1 MIACPECIQSL
12 ASVCNEVQLLP
23 VEDSSEEDVERQL
36 DLLLDLQSTDLNTS
50 VKDLR
55 FLLVKELR
63 HILSCEKQPIKK
75 LALFRK
81 TEAAARLKLTTR
93 FIQRLTVV
101 GSVYEKELLQQLRTG
116 GKEIRRTITKL
127 FVTNTAEQVEEFL
140 GAPTFFSPELQTLL
154 CLVMQVEPKDL
165 TMQRETLER
174 IINQY
179 ILDPLIDRRHI
190 MPAVFAHI
198 NSETLLFT
206 DKEKN
211 LILDFL
217 ELAWDMYYSHS
228 VQILEALKMQDRTQ
242 SALDWLRWKLSNAR
256 DAITSLNGRQVLDRF
271 GFLSASYLLRW
282 VGSKSLPRLSLLL
295 PNCRLAHVTGTTPVT
310 FASTGDFAAAMEFT
324 GLVGTVERVDERLFS
339 LVINSFS
346 AHDFSA
352 LQRYKVSAAE
362 PTFKLEVLQLT
373 PTAAQSL
380 RQPLTTH
387 GTSSRDLKGLLSGM
401 IAGMPSGNA
410 CLSVFDWLFTGGASE
425 LRTLLNLELATI
437 YMRMSKDPHLP
448 LDRELQDLFLHWFA
462 SVELEKRA
470 VLEELQHQMDEVTRD
485 PNSVIES
492 FFFNPELASKVITNP
507 TYTTLGNT
515 AAISAMAAVVQLKTL
530 TWAVNLTPESLRKV
544 QLLVVSN
551 PTLRLTHHLAIEKG
565 IVTPAGKQKVLRR
578 DIVERLAVIL
588 EITARLHHRFFDNLA
603 ALLPTQLRDRLKT
616 MLCGRRRSNTLTET
630 RGRDT
635 RGSLEELFDRTGFYS
650 AFDLMVFAKS
660 SGVTVNLI
668 AENSRAITIGKADD
682 KTLPITVVE
691 DPESGEF
698 RRATNGGKV
707 VLPSGMTP
715 VTWFELPGVRLTNA
729 VSSTFPTPEPPVGLL
744 ERIKRRITAER
755 TPPTE
760 DKLTETAALKV
771 EKSARARTVEHL
783 LRCKEYD
790 VKCRS
795 TLENAEKSN
804 AELWEGVL
812 LELNSPR
819 TDGPQVFNRHP
830 WNKLQRV
837 VKDILKANRPT
848 LSFEE
853 REALLGG
860 FLSEGMRQSAPSM
873 HGLHLLRMRAILAKI
888 PSSDPGVACLNS
900 VLSGAEVMLAEACFE
915 RLLKTF
921 APFLVTPAP
930 TTEEE
935 LFLSRAAKRASAQL
949 RSAQLVDN
957 TTPETIAAEL
967 RRLYKMDFST
977 LYDFV
982 ISPLKD
988 TSSSA
993 EEKQAL
999 GACLY
1004 VLGRRIEHDD
1014 EIYSHAPG
1022 VVPRSGSPNLVK
1034 NCLLEVWHKHSR
1046 RPSFSASNAA
1056 RLGEGEQ
1063 PTSEWDA
1070 FVSGVQ
1076 KRNLVSP
1083 AVEAFHRAAFSDV
1096 FLHILIHHR
1105 LLALMDALA
1114 LFRKALSSKENPE
1127 TEKEPSRLVTSMRSL
1142 TSEELM
1148 QLMFTSEKLIPFSLA
1163 LVAQFTR
1170 KDIYFLYFLRA
1181 SGSAT
1186 FFRIGHRTRSRITNF
1201 LKKWNRRNLICTP
1214 SCVEVSPSV
1223 DMEALKRKKVARGL
1237 SNMLQEQVEAFKN
1250 VTRSVSILN
1259 TSRAADLSASFQ
1271 SLESPEMQAENVSPG
1286 SIDICSQQ
1294 MTAQGGSVLPVCHYE
1309 SVPYRYAHEAF
1320 RITLAQ
1326 RAVPPRTWFQFFS
1339 MNHETVLSDCISE
1352 AKRFS
1357 KKQTLDD
1364 FTRLTEWRRF
1374 LPVALANAVKMLLA
1388 GFADIK
1394 KLLRLIEGRI
1404 ASRRVGRL
1412 RALTHSLVKWI
1423 ISPKKPSTVPEYKA
1437 DRVRREAAIDVI
1449 DVISLG
1455 ELRNLPEDVIVTSWR
1470 DYALPLDSSDP
1481 AGMQYDKT
1489 RRLLTAIGAGFKCA
1503 QMFSSAQKV
1512 FFGAMKGNKEAE
1524 EFVQRLAAE
1533 YFLSAGSP
1541 QESFRAMKVEATK
1554 AIATFCRGRRNKCKV
1569 SPNTKTD
1576 TVPDTCSRPLVF
1588 CTKALACANAKNSSR
1603 ASSLNADCVLN
1614 LVDELITSP
1623 SPLVSTE
1630 VVFKSLAPVLSK
1642 LSYSISIW
1650 NQLTGTLTRF
1660 TQNQNSLFEN
1670 IPIQLIVA
1678 PRSELEE
1685 TVAPSE
1691 PFTLPSAS
1699 GALPL
1704 YSGTPSTASSFV
1716 GLGSDADEEEGEEAY
1731 YSATSSPEPPST
1743 PTPTETETEDTV
1755 VLLVS
1760 PGFDIYERLME
1771 ARRVA
1776 DDGPSLTYTPHG
1788 GSFFQLERRL
1798 LEMQDKL
1805 SRLSPRQ
1812 SMAAKSL
1819 DEMQSMIEEL
1829 SNREDFRGSDILSDS
1844 KLYAALGPNAD
1855 NQAFFSQQKHTID
1868 TLLAEAAEPPLKLDY
1883 FLQQSL
1889 TGFQLFAACKDI
1901 PEECNA
1907 FRAEFLSRVKELLI
1921 TTKAEG
1927 EAMLRIGQQQRSH
1940 LMSMDKIQEAIDQ
1953 IEKAVRKTPPCLT
1966 DGCAEDTDA
1975 LPKLLKPAR
1984 RLLGA
1989 PKFHQLMREVMEKPA
2004 KDMNGAVP
2012 FDAFRLASH
2021 LTFPHLSMH
2030 QWIEVL
2036 LRLRQSESVLLAGPS
2051 VTRSIMSIVGTC
2063 VEIARRRL
2071 KDSLDVIQQSLQQ
2084 MTPSAANEI
2093 ALEAQERQHKQDE
2106 DELIDKLRARGYTIS
2121 AGVDLGPLMDNRQT
2135 YSAWIQQ
2142 AVTTQVEQADAVL
2155 RMMISTCSEGTF
2167 YSQGAAACTRKL
2179 LQAFESKKLKLDTLT
2194 SINTNKLSRKF
2205 LTYQEWLQYSGQ
2217 LHVVS
2222 RIPTISQSL
2231 RSTGV
2236 ARQHEAQVWTAIAE
2250 ILYRAPDTPWKTVQK
2265 KLKEQKTTEQALSN
2279 LGLQAVKKLYSAVR
2293 TLHQAVG
2300 LVEEADFKRFGAY
2313 AITNLLVDH
2322 LKEKG
2327 VYVAGNSAVTL
2338 RTIRQAKTFQE
2349 WLQDIVLLKVSKELV
2364 KPPVPAILVSEVR
2377 RKRLGAFLFR
2387 RLARSQLVSN
2397 IIRSLVNKTV
2407 GLVTPYVIR
2416 KSMSQLKASEPA
2428 KAGAVGP
2435 ALLSLAVLANCYLNM
2450 DFVVLTSLLPLVLG
2464 VMESHNTRSI
2474 VESILVR
2481 ADIPRI
2487 LGRTVLNFSAE
2498 IEDTI
2503 INVVTS
2509 NYLEPG
2515 ALNDVLLRATGVNL
2529 QLQDLNLA
2537 SSFSKVAAY
2546 LQEIIRRE
2554 APIVIRDLREV
2565 VIEPT
2570 VHGMMSYV
2578 QDLANT
2584 FLSVGAKEIPQRI
2597 LSRPSVLNADLK
2609 NYYLGSS
2616 RVMDSEG
2623 QRFVYEAFLVAFSDQ
2638 TLKALNPPLVPKGII
2653 GFSPVQKIILNTF
2666 LAPFEG
2672 VVSLADF
2679 QLWERDWV
2687 LETKEYRMVHYRPL
2701 QAATYGFVGL
2711 LQLKVKIRGAKITL
2725 KFFVESVKEESPHA
2739 RKTLKKVLGKKPLIF
2754 KYSAFDDG
2762 SGGTLR
2768 VLTQKQQLLATFI
2781 TRQKPAMTQSLR
2793 QVEIIHQA
2801 TSPLLKYSH
2810 QSYQAIQGSLEN
2822 LDFMLK
2828 GMRDVAELN
2837 KCWEIF
2843 RSNSLF
2849 SLLLDFEYY
2858 NQVSWFTT
2866 AFHLAFTPQ
2875 SRISGQAK
2883 IMVIP
2888 TEGRVY
2894 RTFTFD
2900 HYASQ
2905 KMIARIPAG
2914 LYVPCGTSPSRLR
2927 RAFGA
2932 AATWL
2937 TGMAYGKESKCFRKV
2952 QYRRDAGGE
2961 MLDIS
2966 WIEDGKLQNIRLPVQ
2981 ALGQPGA
2988 NMAPRDRAEAA
2999 LDRQTIR
3006 VVERVLNAE
3015 AGEAGSIAFP
3025 ALRWL
3030 ISTHIAGRSVL
3041 SGALRRERMLF
3052 ETASLEQ
3059 GEVQKL
3065 ATKEQYS
3072 LEMHFF
3078 KRARTRTDPA
3088 WRLRVAAL
3096 LNQAKYNELHAA
3108 LGPRREEFVE
3118 ALAKAYTTWIDRLQ
3132 AEATEATATV
3142 VSAEQLEAMCQ
3153 DKSRLED
3160 CERNYGVWGS
3170 LYFQEADLTL
3180 ARSIGTK
3187 RMESP
3192 YLFKYW
3198 RTNQEAAT
3206 ANLAIA
3212 DFEALER
3219 YKHDIRR
3226 THNVEVVGGLQASI
3240 AILLGKYTQAL
3251 RAEEAGM
3258 EIWSDH
3264 KFQLLKYL
3272 HMQMRE
3278 TLEEAKNPK
3287 EPNTTA
3293 ILSSNLRAAG
3303 YDVLVRIPLHL
3314 RYTAKEAKERFGV
3327 LEGLA
3332 DLFYRDLQLPARS
3345 IHLRSLYGL
3354 QINLYGSKVH
3364 LPFASRMMR
3373 SNPLASHA
3381 GFQLTRKNESIRDV
3395 CTPGFCP
3402 HTAVMWNH
3410 VYVTL
3415 LVLMQLAESPDIVA
3429 ELLAADALTD
3439 ITGFGLSEIPVTFE
3453 ESFIA
3458 FKVGLDYLQ
3467 QMEPKVAPSTF
3478 FTHPLSSDTIT
3489 SLLTAFADFD
3499 RDFAVLLL
3507 HTPPPESAVALSSNN
3522 RAALQQGTWNAFIAL
3537 WSFHEVFGRLAVDV
3551 LTSLEALPS
3560 FAPSTTLSIRGGR
3573 GFWMPQCVTDP
3584 LRAQLAVLFEPLP
3597 GQLTNVP
3604 AVMRAV
3610 DSALHELRPKIRKNG
3625 YISYTDPEI
3634 LALWWQVM
3642 AIAFKNNPGMELEIE
3657 AFSRAPQKTQRF
3669 CEIIQQAATIAGFVS
3684 QLKMADTKS
3693 VLVRRAKRFGFESWT
3708 TLVESFYIARPPQQ
3722 EVRQSLERIFH
3733 VACRMIPAS
3742 SETQSIKILGKETD
3756 DVDLFRTL
3764 VDAIT
3769 LRLMQ
3774 LGRNVPRTMTHYP
3787 ICSAIRVV
3795 SCEGFDLSDS
3805 ALSKSC
3811 HELEV
3816 VRQRVLS
3823 SIDFSPK
3830 FCEAMQKAEEPLM
3843 ERNECGEGERNHD
3856 LLKEFF
3862 LEYMTEQLESSA
3874 IKSQWSKIQEA
3885 HMLKYRNANLYPVA
3899 ENALASMIHEAA
3911 IRLAE
3916 VPSNASEFPDQVRQ
3930 AAEEVY
3936 STMCNFVNYASA
3948 SLALKDVNV
3957 CQLMVQPPG
3966 PLIQTLSDMLEA
3978 HMRRIQLGRFS
3989 STTRPLPTFTLQQI
4003 VNSDSLPK
4011 HPADAL
4017 TVGILRFVESYFTKG
4032 KLSEQST
4039 EGGSAYQRVRRGLAN
4054 TINLILDRLYKLKS
4068 RFAEWN
4074 QKVIRSLRLLVNYI
4088 VRLVLRSAKQMTYLG
4103 RKTLAM
4109 QQVEQK
4115 TQASMRRRLQ
4125 QQREQKTGEQDSVSG
4140 DSTSTTASEDSA
4152 SFVDVKETEDST
4164 MNTSLLPSPSL
4175 SKDISLVQTGVL
4187 MRPDPKQGQGL
4198 LGIVRLLASMLLS
4211 DLPRSI
4217 SDIVAHILPSVWN
4230 SISGVLRVKKSVVG
4244 SVKDTAEK
4252 VCVRVLDSTVLPG
4265 LISTNSLVPA
4275 GMIKTQMSLLARN
4288 IHFSVMP
4295 EASTVERNLK
4305 AARRKSGFLGMLV
4318 LIQGLVFVVAGQL
4331 EDLLQNADFQDRIVK
4346 IIHRRVRELAGV
4358 IQAAFKRYLVSEVV
4372 CESVEVIIDVIADVL
4387 SEKRD
4392 DFVQSV
4398 LEIIELDTLG
4408 RLSVFIESHVW
4419 RLIKLLLDGGG
4430 ALDLMKGI
4438 IGQVGFLGAAKDTVR
4453 AAWGWFF
4460 GGPRAQS
4467 RTAPVTE

>member
-1 MIACPECIQSL
+1 MGLKLGVIQVLLLWTRTTIGATSEGIETRLGGVLVEDFPARACQLMLRNLEAAARLSPAVPLS
-12 ASVCNEVQLLP
+12 QLLP
-23 VEDSSEEDVERQL
+23 VEGSSQEDVDKQL
-36 DLLLDLQSTDLNTS
+36 DVLLDLQRTDLNS
-50 VKDLR
+50 SDKDLR

-93 FIQRLTVV
+93 FIQRLTTL
-101 GSVYEKELLQQLRTG
+101 GSYYERELLQQLQAG
-116 GKEIRRTITKL
+116 GKETRRTITKL
-127 FVTNTAEQVEEFL
+127 FVTNTAEQVEEWL
-140 GAPTFFSPELQTLL
+140 GAPTFFSPQLQTLL

-165 TMQRETLER
+165 TMQRETLE
-174 IINQY
+174 IMFNQY
-179 ILDPLIDRRHI
+179 MLDPHVDRRHI
-190 MPAVFAHI
+190 IHGVFAHI

-206 DKEKN
+206 DKEQN
-211 LILDFL
+211 LILSFL
-217 ELAWDMYYSHS
+217 ELAWEMYYSHS
-228 VQILEALKMQDRTQ
+228 IHILEALKMQDKTH
-242 SALDWLRWKLSNAR
+242 SALDWLRGKLSDAR
-256 DAITSLNGRQVLDRF
+256 DAIISLNGRQVLDRF

-295 PNCRLAHVTGTTPVT
+295 PNCRLAHVTGSTPVT
-310 FASTGDFAAAMEFT
+310 FASTGDFAVAMEFT

-346 AHDFSA
+346 ALDFSA
-352 LQRYKVSAAE
+352 LRRFSVSSAE
-362 PTFKLEVLQLT
+362 PTF
-373 PTAAQSL
+373 
-380 RQPLTTH
+380 
-387 GTSSRDLKGLLSGM
+387 SGM
-401 IAGMPSGNA
+401 ISGMPTGNA
-410 CLSVFDWLFTGGASE
+410 CLSVYDWLFTGGAPE

-437 YMRMSKDPHLP
+437 YMRMIRDKRLP
-448 LDRELQDLFLHWFA
+448 VDQELQELFVHWFS
-462 SVELEKRA
+462 SVELEKKA
-470 VLEELQHQMDEVTRD
+470 VLEELHHQMDEATQD
-485 PNSVIES
+485 PNFVIES
-492 FFFNPELASKVITNP
+492 FFFNPELGAKVITTP
-507 TYTTLGNT
+507 TYTTLGNA

-530 TWAVNLTPESLRKV
+530 AWAVKLTPESLGKL

-551 PTLRLTHHLAIEKG
+551 PSLRLTHHLAVEKG

-603 ALLPTQLRDRLKT
+603 ALLPPQLRDRLKNV
-616 MLCGRRRSNTLTET
+616 LCGRRRSNTLTDSA
-630 RGRDT
+630 GGAT

-668 AENSRAITIGKADD
+668 GENSRAITIGKADD
-682 KTLPITVVE
+682 KAMPITVVE
-691 DPESGEF
+691 GD
-698 RRATNGGKV
+698 
-707 VLPSGMTP
+707 
-715 VTWFELPGVRLTNA
+715 
-729 VSSTFPTPEPPVGLL
+729 
-744 ERIKRRITAER
+744 KRREAGAPEWHDPR
-755 TPPTE
+755 H
-760 DKLTETAALKV
+760 LV
-771 EKSARARTVEHL
+771 RAPWSPSYKCGVISISKCMVMQL

-837 VKDILKANRPT
+837 LKDIFKANRPT

-853 REALLGG
+853 REVLLGG
-860 FLSEGMRQSAPSM
+860 FLSEGLRQSPPSM
-873 HGLHLLRMRAILAKI
+873 HGIHLLRMRSILFKI
-888 PSSDPGVACLNS
+888 SPSDPGVACIISL
-900 VLSGAEVMLAEACFE
+900 LSGAEVMLSEACFE
-915 RLLKTF
+915 HLEKTF
-921 APFLVTPAP
+921 TPFLHTPA
-930 TTEEE
+930 TNAEED

-949 RSAQLVDN
+949 RSAQLVDS

-967 RRLYKMDFST
+967 RRLYNMDFST

-988 TSSSA
+988 TSSSPD
-993 EEKQAL
+993 EKQAL

-1022 VVPRSGSPNLVK
+1022 VVPRGGSPNLVK
-1034 NCLLEVWHKHSR
+1034 NCLLEVWHKHAR
-1046 RPSFSASNAA
+1046 RPSFATSNLA
-1056 RLGEGEQ
+1056 RLGDTEQ
-1063 PTSEWDA
+1063 PASSWDA
-1070 FVSGVQ
+1070 FVTGVQ
-1076 KRNLVSP
+1076 KRHLVSP

-1096 FLHILIHHR
+1096 FLHILVHHR

-1114 LFRKALSSKENPE
+1114 LFRKAISSKENPE
-1127 TEKEPSRLVTSMRSL
+1127 TGKEPSRLVASMRSL

-1148 QLMFTSEKLIPFSLA
+1148 QLMFASEKLIPFSLA
-1163 LVAQFTR
+1163 LVAQYTR
-1170 KDIYFLYFLRA
+1170 KDIYSLYFLRT
-1181 SGSAT
+1181 SGSAA
-1186 FFRIGHRTRSRITNF
+1186 FFRIGHQSRSRITNF
-1201 LKKWNRRNLICTP
+1201 LKKWHRRNLICTP
-1214 SCVEVSPSV
+1214 SCVEVSPSL
-1223 DMEALKRKKVARGL
+1223 DMEALKKK
-1237 SNMLQEQVEAFKN
+1237 
-1250 VTRSVSILN
+1250 T
-1259 TSRAADLSASFQ
+1259 SFQ

-1294 MTAQGGSVLPVCHYE
+1294 MTAEGGSVLPVCHYE

-1320 RITLAQ
+1320 RLTLAQ

-1339 MNHETVLSDCISE
+1339 MNHETVLKDCISE

-1357 KKQTLDD
+1357 KKQTLED
-1364 FTRLTEWRRF
+1364 FARLTEWRRF
-1374 LPVALANAVKMLLA
+1374 LPVALSNAVKMLLA
-1388 GFADIK
+1388 GFSA
-1394 KLLRLIEGRI
+1394 
-1404 ASRRVGRL
+1404 
-1412 RALTHSLVKWI
+1412 
-1423 ISPKKPSTVPEYKA
+1423 
-1437 DRVRREAAIDVI
+1437 RREAAVDVI
-1449 DVISLG
+1449 DVVSLG
-1455 ELRNLPEDVIVTSWR
+1455 ELRNLPEDVILTSWR
-1470 DYALPLDSSDP
+1470 DYSLPLDSSDP
-1481 AGMQYDKT
+1481 AGMRYDKT
-1489 RRLLTAIGAGFKCA
+1489 RRFLTAIGAGFKCA

-1524 EFVQRLAAE
+1524 EFVQKLAAE

-1541 QESFRAMKVEATK
+1541 QESFRAIKLEAK
-1554 AIATFCRGRRNKCKV
+1554 RSIAAFCRGRRNKCKV
-1569 SPNTKTD
+1569 SPNTTPAP
-1576 TVPDTCSRPLVF
+1576 VPDTCSRPLVF
-1588 CTKALACANAKNSSR
+1588 CTKVLACANAKHSSK
-1603 ASSLNADCVLN
+1603 ASSLNEDCLLN

-1642 LSYSISIW
+1642 LSYSISVW
-1650 NQLTGTLTRF
+1650 NQLTGTLTRY
-1660 TQNQNSLFEN
+1660 TQTQNSLFEN

-1678 PRSELEE
+1678 PRSELEGS
-1685 TVAPSE
+1685 VPSSE
-1691 PFTLPSAS
+1691 SFTGPSAS
-1699 GALPL
+1699 GAFSLHSL
-1704 YSGTPSTASSFV
+1704 TPSTASSFV
-1716 GLGSDADEEEGEEAY
+1716 GLRSEEEEEEEEAY
-1731 YSATSSPEPPST
+1731 YSATASPEPPSA
-1743 PTPTETETEDTV
+1743 PAETEDTV

-1805 SRLSPRQ
+1805 SRLSPRH

-1819 DEMQSMIEEL
+1819 GEMQSMIEEL
-1829 SNREDFRGSDILSDS
+1829 STRDDFRGSDILNDS
-1844 KLYAALGPNAD
+1844 KLYAALGPNVD
-1855 NQAFFSQQKHTID
+1855 NQAFFSQQKHTIGESQNMRCWRSCKAFGKLISGTPSNTRLGGQASTVDVSHFRVSSPCEVACAD
-1868 TLLAEAAEPPLKLDY
+1868 TLLAEAAEPPSKLDW
-1883 FLQQSL
+1883 FLQKSL

-1901 PEECNA
+1901 PEESNA
-1907 FRAEFLSRVKELLI
+1907 FRVEFLNRVKELLL

-1940 LMSMDKIQEAIDQ
+1940 LMSMDKIQEAISQ
-1953 IEKAVRKTPPCLT
+1953 IDATVTKTPPCLT
-1966 DGCAEDTDA
+1966 DGCAEDTEA
-1975 LPKLLKPAR
+1975 LPKLLKPVR

-1989 PKFHQLMREVMEKPA
+1989 PRFRELMKEVMEKPA
-2004 KDMNGAVP
+2004 KDMETTVA
-2012 FDAFRLASH
+2012 FEAFRLS
-2021 LTFPHLSMH
+2021 
-2030 QWIEVL
+2030 
-2036 LRLRQSESVLLAGPS
+2036 
-2051 VTRSIMSIVGTC
+2051 
-2063 VEIARRRL
+2063 
-2071 KDSLDVIQQSLQQ
+2071 
-2084 MTPSAANEI
+2084 TPSAANEI

-2106 DELIDKLRARGYTIS
+2106 AKERFTVKALLHVLVSSDACSYTSIRR
-2121 AGVDLGPLMDNRQT
+2121 LLPKFIL
-2135 YSAWIQQ
+2135 
-2142 AVTTQVEQADAVL
+2142 
-2155 RMMISTCSEGTF
+2155 
-2167 YSQGAAACTRKL
+2167 TRIRLCHLLSGKL
-2179 LQAFESKKLKLDTLT
+2179 LQAIDAKKLKLDTLT
-2194 SINTNKLSRKF
+2194 SINTNKLSRKR

-2222 RIPTISQSL
+2222 RAPTISQAL

-2250 ILYRAPDTPWKTVQK
+2250 MLYRAPDTPWKAVQK
-2265 KLKEQKTTEQALSN
+2265 KLKEQTTTEKALSN
-2279 LGLQAVKKLYSAVR
+2279 LGLQAVKKLYFAVR

-2300 LVEEADFKRFGAY
+2300 LVDEADFKRFGAY

-2322 LKEKG
+2322 LKDKG

-2364 KPPVPAILVSEVR
+2364 KPPVPAILVSEVQ

-2397 IIRSLVNKTV
+2397 IVRSLVNKTV

-2416 KSMSQLKASEPA
+2416 RSMSTLKSSEPA

-2435 ALLSLAVLANCYLNM
+2435 ALLSLAVVANCYLNM
-2450 DFVVLTSLLPLVLG
+2450 DFVVLTSVLPLVLG

-2474 VESILVR
+2474 VESILVK

-2503 INVVTS
+2503 IDVVTS

-2515 ALNDVLLRATGVNL
+2515 ALNDVVLRATGVNL

-2554 APIVIRDLREV
+2554 APVVLRDLREV

-2570 VHGMMSYV
+2570 VHGMISYV
-2578 QDLANT
+2578 EDLTNT

-2597 LSRPSVLNADLK
+2597 LSRPSILSADLK

-2638 TLKALNPPLVPKGII
+2638 TLKALNPPLVPKGIN

-2672 VVSLADF
+2672 IVAIADF
-2679 QLWERDWV
+2679 HLWEREWL
-2687 LETKEYRMVHYRPL
+2687 LETKEYRMVYYRPL
-2701 QAATYGFVGL
+2701 QAATYGFLGT
-2711 LQLKVKIRGAKITL
+2711 LQLKVKIRGANVTL
-2725 KFFVESVKEESPHA
+2725 KFFVESVEEESPLA
-2739 RKTLKKVLGKKPLIF
+2739 RKLLKKTLRRKPLVF
-2754 KYSAFDDG
+2754 GYTAYADG
-2762 SGGTLR
+2762 TGGTLQIS
-2768 VLTQKQQLLATFI
+2768 TQQHQLVAKLV

-2810 QSYQAIQGSLEN
+2810 QNYQAIQGSLDN
-2822 LDFMLK
+2822 LDFVLK
-2828 GMRDVAELN
+2828 GMKDVMELN
-2837 KCWEIF
+2837 KCWETF

-2858 NQVSWFTT
+2858 NQVSWFATE
-2866 AFHLAFTPQ
+2866 FHLAFTPQ
-2875 SRISGQAK
+2875 SRISGLAK
-2883 IMVIP
+2883 IMVVP

-2900 HYASQ
+2900 HYACQ
-2905 KMIARIPAG
+2905 KMIAGIPAG

-2937 TGMAYGKESKCFRKV
+2937 TGMAYGKEPKCFRKV

-2966 WIEDGKLQNIRLPVQ
+2966 WIEDGELQNIKLPVR
-2981 ALGQPGA
+2981 ALGRPGA
-2988 NMAPRDRAEAA
+2988 DIAQRDRAEAM

-3015 AGEAGSIAFP
+3015 AAEAGSVAFP

-3065 ATKEQYS
+3065 ASKEQYS

-3078 KRARTRTDPA
+3078 RRARTRTDPA

-3096 LNQAKYNELHAA
+3096 LNQAKYNELHEA
-3108 LGPRREEFVE
+3108 LGSRREEFVE

-3132 AEATEATATV
+3132 AEATEATASV
-3142 VSAEQLEAMCQ
+3142 VSAKQLEAMCP

-3170 LYFQEADLTL
+3170 LYFQESDWTL
-3180 ARSIGTK
+3180 AKSIGTK

-3198 RTNQEAAT
+3198 KMNQEAST

-3219 YKHDIRR
+3219 YKHSMRR

-3240 AILLGKYTQAL
+3240 SILLGKYTQAL

-3258 EIWSDH
+3258 DIRNDH
-3264 KFQLLKYL
+3264 KLQLLKYL

-3314 RYTAKEAKERFGV
+3314 RYTATEARERFGI

-3332 DLFYRDLQLPARS
+3332 DMFYRDLQLPTRS

-3381 GFQLTRKNESIRDV
+3381 GFQLTRKNESIRDI
-3395 CTPGFCP
+3395 CTPNFCP

-3429 ELLAADALTD
+3429 ELLAADAFTD
-3439 ITGFGLSEIPVTFE
+3439 ITGFGLNEIPVTFE

-3458 FKVGLDYLQ
+3458 FK
-3467 QMEPKVAPSTF
+3467 
-3478 FTHPLSSDTIT
+3478 
-3489 SLLTAFADFD
+3489 
-3499 RDFAVLLL
+3499 
-3507 HTPPPESAVALSSNN
+3507 
-3522 RAALQQGTWNAFIAL
+3522 
-3537 WSFHEVFGRLAVDV
+3537 VDV

-3560 FAPSTTLSIRGGR
+3560 FAPSTTLGVRGGR

-3584 LRAQLAVLFEPLP
+3584 LQAQLASLFEPLP
-3597 GQLTNVP
+3597 GQLAKLP
-3604 AVMRAV
+3604 AVLRAV

-3657 AFSRAPQKTQRF
+3657 AFSRAPQKTQKF
-3669 CEIIQQAATIAGFVS
+3669 CEIIQQAATVAGFVS
-3684 QLKMADTKS
+3684 QLKMADTKA
-3693 VLVRRAKRFGFESWT
+3693 VLVRRARRFGFESWT
-3708 TLVESFYIARPPQQ
+3708 TLVESFYTAKPPPQK
-3722 EVRQSLERIFH
+3722 VRQSLERIFH

-3742 SETQSIKILGKETD
+3742 SETQSIKILGKETE

-3764 VDAIT
+3764 VDAVT

-3774 LGRNVPRTMTHYP
+3774 LGQDVPPTMTHYP
-3787 ICSAIRVV
+3787 ICRAIELV
-3795 SCEGFDLSDS
+3795 SCENFDLSDS
-3805 ALSKSC
+3805 TLSKSC
-3811 HELEV
+3811 QELEV
-3816 VRQRVLS
+3816 VKQRILS
-3823 SIDFSPK
+3823 KIDFSSK

-3843 ERNECGEGERNHD
+3843 ERIECGENERNHA

-3862 LEYMTEQLESSA
+3862 LEYMTEQLETSA

-3885 HMLKYRNANLYPVA
+3885 QMLKYRNTDLFPVA
-3899 ENALASMIHEAA
+3899 ENALASMIHEAG

-3916 VPSNASEFPDQVRQ
+3916 VPSSSPDFPEQVRQ
-3930 AAEEVY
+3930 AARQVY
-3936 STMCNFVNYASA
+3936 STMCSFVDYASA
-3948 SLALKDVNV
+3948 SLALKDTNV
-3957 CQLMVQPPG
+3957 CRLMEQPPA

-3989 STTRPLPTFTLQQI
+3989 STVRPLPTLTLQQI
-4003 VNSDSLPK
+4003 VNSDRLPK
-4011 HPADAL
+4011 HPAGAL
-4017 TVGILRFVESYFTKG
+4017 TVGVLRFLDSYFTKG
-4032 KLSEQST
+4032 KTPEQST
-4039 EGGSAYQRVRRGLAN
+4039 EGGSAYQRVRRGLGN

-4074 QKVIRSLRLLVNYI
+4074 QKVIRSLRLLINYI
-4088 VRLVLRSAKQMTYLG
+4088 VRLVLRSAKQMTYFG

-4109 QQVEQK
+4109 QQVEEK

-4125 QQREQKTGEQDSVSG
+4125 QQEQKAGEQDSVSS
-4140 DSTSTTASEDSA
+4140 DTSTTASEENA
-4152 SFVDVKETEDST
+4152 SFVDVEGGSEIRAAFPED
-4164 MNTSLLPSPSL
+4164 TSPLLAASS
-4175 SKDISLVQTGVL
+4175 SKDISLVQTGML
-4187 MRPDPKQGQGL
+4187 TRPEPKQGQGL

-4217 SDIVAHILPSVWN
+4217 SDIVVHILPSVWN

-4275 GMIKTQMSLLARN
+4275 SLIKTQMSLLARN

-4295 EASTVERNLK
+4295 EASTVERDLK

-4318 LIQGLVFVVAGQL
+4318 LIRGLVFVVAGQL
-4331 EDLLQNADFQDRIVK
+4331 EDLLQNREFQDRIVK

-4372 CESVEVIIDVIADVL
+4372 CESVEVVIDVIADVL

-4392 DFVQSV
+4392 DFVLSV
-4398 LEIIELDTLG
+4398 LEVIELDTLG

-4467 RTAPVTE
+4467 RSAHSSE